1 MNTQTS
7 TTQQS
12 QPGRL
17 SRLVIVI
24 ALLIAGVLLVGLL
37 ANGQTGSNLVN
48 TVFAATPDPGRC
60 GMSQQEFAELPARLQ
75 MEMTETCNR
84 PPDVMP

>member
-1 MNTQTS
+1 MNTQTTAS
-7 TTQQS
+7 QQS

-17 SRLVIVI
+17 SRLLIVV
-24 ALLIAGVLLVGLL
+24 ALFVAAVLLVGLL
-37 ANGQTGSNLVN
+37 ANGQTGSQLVN